1 MEKFVSAGRLLRLPG
16 RKSPLEVG
24 GIGLFVVSYWE
35 EKGEKGE
42 GQEEVSM
49 CWE

>member
-1 MEKFVSAGRLLRLPG
+1 MSAGRLLRLPG

-24 GIGLFVVSYWE
+24 GVGLFVVSYCE
-35 EKGEKGE
+35 EKGERGE